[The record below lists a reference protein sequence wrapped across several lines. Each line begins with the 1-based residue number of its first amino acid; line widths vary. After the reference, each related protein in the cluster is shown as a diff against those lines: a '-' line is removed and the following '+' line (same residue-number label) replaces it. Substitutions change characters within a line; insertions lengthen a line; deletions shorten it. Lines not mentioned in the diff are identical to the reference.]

1 VPRPRFDKLPAARQL
16 SLIEAA
22 AAEFAAHGY
31 EEASINRILERAEVS
46 KGAAYYYFDDKED
59 LFLTVVRHYL
69 SELGIEDFG
78 RLPATVTADTFWTSL
93 AELYRQPF
101 VRSADY
107 PFAFGLMRA
116 AAELRAGG
124 RFEGERPLAVFIRE
138 MFSILSALLKRG
150 QELGVIRTDLPDDLL
165 MAWVEALDDA
175 HDRWLLRHWQ
185 ELHRDSLSAAA
196 DRLVDALRRLVGTA

>member
-1 VPRPRFDKLPAARQL
+1 MPRPRFDKLPAARQL
-16 SLIEAA
+16 SLIQAA

-31 EEASINRILERAEVS
+31 QDASINRILERAVLS

-69 SELGIEDFG
+69 SDLGIEDFG
-78 RLPATVTADTFWTSL
+78 RLPATVTAETFWTAL

-107 PFAFGLMRA
+107 PFAFGLLRA
-116 AAELRAGG
+116 AAELRASG
-124 RFEGERPLAVFIRE
+124 RFEGEGPLAVFIRE

-150 QELGVIRTDLPDDLL
+150 QELGVIRTDIPDDLL
-165 MAWVEALDDA
+165 MAWVEAVDDA
-175 HDRWLLRHWQ
+175 HDGWLLRHWP
-185 ELHRDSLSAAA
+185 ELDREALSAAA
-196 DRLVDALRRLVGTA
+196 DRVVDALRRLIGTV